1 MSKETGISVSSLSA
15 YEKQENDKG
24 YRKPKIENWIKLAD
38 FFDVP
43 VAYLQGSSN
52 LQNPSFEDYI
62 KKHRN
67 EFIHF
72 GDYENAFHVY
82 TEDEVLKRYFKF
94 SNLFLDKKQKALVDM
109 QNSIQDKNEFAQFD
123 YYLSELLDMFL
134 NAATNHDQGSVEC
147 YKKLDDLI
155 SKYREVDHSIFKNNW
170 FMKCYWSTIAN
181 FLIDRL

>member
-1 MSKETGISVSSLSA
+1 MVNRIKALRKKRKLTLSEVSAETGISISSLSA
-15 YEKQENDKG
+15 YEKNKDEKG
-24 YRKPKIENWIKLAD
+24 YRSPKIDKLIVLAA

-62 KKHRN
+62 KKHRS

-82 TEDEVLKRYFKF
+82 AEDEILKRYFKF

-109 QNSIQDKNEFAQFD
+109 QSSIKDKNKFAQFD
-123 YYLSELLDMFL
+123 YYLGELLDMFL

-147 YKKLDDLI
+147 YKELGNLI
-155 SKYREVDHSIFKNNW
+155 SKYREVDHSIFEN
-170 FMKCYWSTIAN
+170 
-181 FLIDRL
+181 D